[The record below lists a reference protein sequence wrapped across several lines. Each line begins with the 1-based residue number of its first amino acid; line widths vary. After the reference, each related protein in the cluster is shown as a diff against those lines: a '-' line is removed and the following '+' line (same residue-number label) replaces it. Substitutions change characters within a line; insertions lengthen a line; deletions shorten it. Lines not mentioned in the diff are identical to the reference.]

1 MHATSHRY
9 HPFILNIFDRRTY
22 TLMFRLTTHR
32 YVVPI
37 LIGHFCHATC
47 SFVGFSWLPTYYH
60 ETSPN
65 KEQSKAM
72 LIAGPYA
79 CMAVCSVIGAQIA
92 DRMLIRGKS
101 RTSVRRLMGGV
112 GYAMAAFFMM
122 CFVFSPSHWQSFKA
136 LSLTLSFGL
145 SAVTAAGHE
154 ANKLDVTPPELA
166 GVLQGISN
174 TFAAF
179 GGVIGVP
186 AAAYIFEI
194 TNSWVSV
201 FACVGLLYV
210 VGSVTAFCFAIA
222 TRIPLADLVK

>member
-179 GGVIGVP
+179 GGVIGDCQNMRFVCLCSSRKCI
-186 AAAYIFEI
+186 YII
-194 TNSWVSV
+194 V
-201 FACVGLLYV
+201 F
-210 VGSVTAFCFAIA
+210 SQ
-222 TRIPLADLVK
+222 TRVRY